1 MSRIKNEILILYFV
15 FINYYIANAIFF
27 VFLVFS
33 LASRPFSSVNGR
45 QSGICRYITKFEN
58 CRNLKLALFYY
69 VHFWYLLFL
78 MQCNLPKS
86 YITALEIFWRKKEKP
101 WRLDEIYYDVQ
112 VWNIYLLQSCYVGVL
127 ESFAFTVWSIW
138 YNMFFEHINP
148 SYLLS
153 LPPFSYES
161 K

>member
-1 MSRIKNEILILYFV
+1 MKRISLKHLIKFRKHTFTTTQQCNETRNASCEIFNFYVSKHIHIRI
-15 FINYYIANAIFF
+15 INIS
-27 VFLVFS
+27 VCTFS
-33 LASRPFSSVNGR
+33 L
-45 QSGICRYITKFEN
+45 
-58 CRNLKLALFYY
+58 
-69 VHFWYLLFL
+69 
-78 MQCNLPKS
+78 QCNLPTS

-101 WRLDEIYYDVQ
+101 WRLDEINYDVQ

-153 LPPFSYES
+153 LTPFSYES